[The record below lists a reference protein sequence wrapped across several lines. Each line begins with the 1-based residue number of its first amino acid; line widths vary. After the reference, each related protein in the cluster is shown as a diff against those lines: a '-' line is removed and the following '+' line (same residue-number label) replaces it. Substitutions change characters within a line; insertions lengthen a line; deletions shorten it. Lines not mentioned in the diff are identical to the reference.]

1 MDIVWLGHST
11 FRLKGKQITIITDP
25 FESTGPDDPW
35 PRPTA
40 QVVTISHSHPGHNN
54 VKGVEGNP
62 KIISGPG
69 EYEVSGSFIV
79 GFSTF
84 HDTEE
89 GKRLGRN
96 TIFNAEIDG
105 VRICHLGDL
114 GHPLSAQQVEAM
126 GSPDVLLVPIG
137 GTSNLGVVAA
147 AHTVRQLEPHIVIP
161 MHFLSTAGAP
171 IEPLDKFAHE
181 IGLKLEPSIPRISVT
196 RSNMPSDM
204 RVVVLSP
211 GK

>member
-1 MDIVWLGHST
+1 MDIFWLGHSS
-11 FRLKGKQITIITDP
+11 FRLKGKQVTLVTDP

-40 QVVTISHSHPGHNN
+40 QIVTTSHNHAGHSYI
-54 VKGVEGNP
+54 KGVEGSP

-69 EYEVSGSFIV
+69 EYEVSGAFIV

-96 TIFNAEIDG
+96 TIYIMEIDG
-105 VRICHLGDL
+105 VRTGHLGDL
-114 GHPLSAQQVEAM
+114 GHPLSTQQVEAI
-126 GSPDVLLVPIG
+126 GALDILLVPIG

-161 MHFLSTAGAP
+161 MHFLSVAGAP
-171 IEPLDKFAHE
+171 VEPLDKFAHE
-181 IGLKLEPSIPRISVT
+181 IGHKLEPSIPRISVT
-196 RSNMPSDM
+196 RSNMPADL